1 MNNVSNVNLP
11 ESFENLESVS
21 ISNVHESLEG
31 YVMNPIPT
39 SSIPIVDPCVSLSSS
54 DSELIIPMNTCNHEN
69 LTIFDMSAFKNLR
82 FIKISDKNFYYVT
95 SFRIIGMDS
104 FNGAFPQVDYSL
116 SITDIDPQIGWVC
129 CRTLCICNKFSHSK
143 SSYVQLS
150 RPISI
155 CQGTTIEQYFF
166 QFF

>member
-1 MNNVSNVNLP
+1 
-11 ESFENLESVS
+11 
-21 ISNVHESLEG
+21 
-31 YVMNPIPT
+31 MNPIPT

-95 SFRIIGMDS
+95 SFRIIGLPHLYDIMIRMDS

-129 CRTLCICNKFSHSK
+129 CRTLCICNKFS
-143 SSYVQLS
+143 
-150 RPISI
+150 
-155 CQGTTIEQYFF
+155 
-166 QFF
+166 

>member
-1 MNNVSNVNLP
+1 MN
-11 ESFENLESVS
+11 
-21 ISNVHESLEG
+21 IDVHESLEG

-82 FIKISDKNFYYVT
+82 FIEISDKNFYYVT
-95 SFRIIGMDS
+95 SFRIIGLPHLYDIMIGMDS

-129 CRTLCICNKFSHSK
+129 CRTLCIYNKFS
-143 SSYVQLS
+143 
-150 RPISI
+150 
-155 CQGTTIEQYFF
+155 
-166 QFF
+166 